1 MNEWHLYIAPTSTK
15 YVPVIS
21 INIKFSTK
29 VTILVYIYI
38 YMHKSCSKVLK
49 VLQNHFIMYIH
60 TVCLHVDNYLTPVGT
75 VLKIF

>member
-49 VLQNHFIMYIH
+49 VLQNHFLFY
-60 TVCLHVDNYLTPVGT
+60 HVYTYGLPACWPLFNTGRYRS
-75 VLKIF
+75 